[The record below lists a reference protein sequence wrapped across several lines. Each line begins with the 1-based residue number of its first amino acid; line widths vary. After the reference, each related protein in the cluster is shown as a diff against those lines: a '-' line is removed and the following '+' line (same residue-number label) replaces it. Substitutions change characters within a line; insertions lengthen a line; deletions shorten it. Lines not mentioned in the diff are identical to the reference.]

1 MRMEDWCAVD
11 DETEV
16 IELLD
21 VVSILL
27 ALLIVLI
34 ICKLLYDYKNY
45 KVNGKLPW
53 IVKKL

>member
-1 MRMEDWCAVD
+1 MRMEDWCDVD
-11 DETEV
+11 DETEF

-34 ICKLLYDYKNY
+34 ICKLFYDYQNY
-45 KVNGKLPW
+45 KVNGRLPW